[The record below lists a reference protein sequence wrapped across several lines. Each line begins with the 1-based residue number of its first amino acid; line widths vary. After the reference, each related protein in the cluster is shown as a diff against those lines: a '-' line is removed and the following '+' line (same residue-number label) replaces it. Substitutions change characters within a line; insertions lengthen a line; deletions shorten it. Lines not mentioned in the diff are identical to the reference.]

1 MNPYF
6 EQKILSADPIELV
19 RLLYQRATASVREA
33 REHLRGGRIAER
45 SKAITRA
52 YEALRELLA
61 SLRPEAAPE
70 LAGRLQELYCYMQQR
85 LLDANLRQEDGPLTE
100 TLGLLTTL
108 GEAWDQI
115 AEREAPREAPYEA
128 KSGGWQSGSWGG
140 KSEAMSGIA
149 LKA

>member
-19 RLLYQRATASVREA
+19 RLLYQRAIGSVREA

-52 YEALRELLA
+52 YEALRELLG

-70 LAGRLQELYCYMQQR
+70 LAGRLRELYCYMQQR

-108 GEAWDQI
+108 GEGWDRI
-115 AEREAPREAPYEA
+115 AEREAPRGA
-128 KSGGWQSGSWGG
+128 KAGGWQSGGWAEKPG
-140 KSEAMSGIA
+140 AVSGIA

>member
-19 RLLYQRATASVREA
+19 RLVYQRAISSVREA
-33 REHLRGGRIAER
+33 RERLRGGRIAER
-45 SKAITRA
+45 SKAVTRA
-52 YEALRELLA
+52 YEALRELIG

-70 LAGRLQELYCYMQQR
+70 LAGRLRELYCYMQER
-85 LLDANLRQEDGPLTE
+85 LLDANLRQADGPLTE

-108 GEAWDQI
+108 AEAWDQI
-115 AEREAPREAPYEA
+115 AEREAPREAERA
-128 KSGGWQSGSWGG
+128 GWQSGSWTGMPG
-140 KSEAMSGIA
+140 AGSGIA

>member
-6 EQKILSADPIELV
+6 EQKILNADPIELV

-70 LAGRLQELYCYMQQR
+70 LAGRLQGLYCYMQQR
-85 LLDANLRQEDGPLTE
+85 LLDANIRQEDGPLTE

-115 AEREAPREAPYEA
+115 AERGAPREAPNEA
-128 KSGGWQSGSWGG
+128 KSGDWQSGSLGS
-140 KSEAMSGIA
+140 KSDAMSGIA
-149 LKA
+149 LEA